1 MDQANAGATSRL
13 VDACGCDLDS
23 TKTAFQSF
31 HKNSKTW
38 NLGLFIVLFSEFETN
53 TNRRQIGTPFNHQ
66 TRPRQSEKIKGS
78 CSSELKC
85 GKDFSTGDPWE
96 YPLVNVNKKLWNIT
110 IFNGKTHYKLP
121 CSIAMLVYQRVCF
134 ALSPTSALISW
145 VFLFCRERTGLFPYE
160 FGYIPIVSLWNIPH
174 IHGQPLVIHKTI
186 ILCCFWLP
194 SGKLT

>member
-38 NLGLFIVLFSEFETN
+38 NLGLFIVLFSEFETY

-121 CSIAMLVYQRVCF
+121 CSIAMLVCQRVLGISHRDSTRRRA
-134 ALSPTSALISW
+134 ALGASCCTLGADRTRWSAKIDKTYLAATASWLQQSTGWWFQPTIVVNILLIY
-145 VFLFCRERTGLFPYE
+145 G
-160 FGYIPIVSLWNIPH
+160 
-174 IHGQPLVIHKTI
+174 
-186 ILCCFWLP
+186 
-194 SGKLT
+194 